1 MIVSLRGSLDRW
13 DAESS
18 TAWIEVGGVGYEV
31 LIPAFAHH
39 WIASE
44 PVGEEMKLFTY
55 YHVSERQPAP
65 LLIGFQHHQEREF
78 FRKFINVP
86 EVGPQKAVRAL
97 TFPVSEIARW
107 IEAEDVAAL
116 RQLPGI
122 GQRLSQTIVANL
134 HGKLTQEALLRSESG
149 APPAR
154 DAARALYEDA
164 VRRARGVAVLAP
176 RGRAARHGHAPRTAR
191 GRRPRGAAARGARAA
206 GAGLGGAVSVPRD
219 RWPTMLGL
227 LGAGLLLLG
236 FGGQL
241 RGIEWVSGS
250 FLGLDLGAWSL
261 ATTFLAVFL
270 IVQIVLNARVALE
283 RERRLVDVAADLR
296 ETSAELERLAKVDP
310 LTNVL
315 NRRALFERVGA
326 EFRRSQRYGRPLT
339 AVMIDI
345 DHFKAL
351 NERYGHATG
360 DAVLAVC
367 AREMASSLRESDGIG
382 RYGGEEFVV
391 FLPETTLADGAVVAE
406 KLRLAIEELRI
417 DGPDGASEPVQVTIS
432 AGVASTPE
440 LGIAD
445 EQALVRRAD
454 GALYEA
460 KRGGRNRVAVAEIER
475 PRRAERQAS

>member
-164 VRRARGVAVLAP
+164 VDALEALQYSHREAERLVTATLREQPEVAGLEELLRAVLEQQAP
-176 RGRAARHGHAPRTAR
+176 
-191 GRRPRGAAARGARAA
+191 
-206 GAGLGGAVSVPRD
+206 V
-219 RWPTMLGL
+219 
-227 LGAGLLLLG
+227 
-236 FGGQL
+236 
-241 RGIEWVSGS
+241 
-250 FLGLDLGAWSL
+250 
-261 ATTFLAVFL
+261 
-270 IVQIVLNARVALE
+270 
-283 RERRLVDVAADLR
+283 
-296 ETSAELERLAKVDP
+296 
-310 LTNVL
+310 
-315 NRRALFERVGA
+315 
-326 EFRRSQRYGRPLT
+326 
-339 AVMIDI
+339 
-345 DHFKAL
+345 
-351 NERYGHATG
+351 
-360 DAVLAVC
+360 
-367 AREMASSLRESDGIG
+367 
-382 RYGGEEFVV
+382 
-391 FLPETTLADGAVVAE
+391 
-406 KLRLAIEELRI
+406 
-417 DGPDGASEPVQVTIS
+417 
-432 AGVASTPE
+432 
-440 LGIAD
+440 
-445 EQALVRRAD
+445 
-454 GALYEA
+454 
-460 KRGGRNRVAVAEIER
+460 
-475 PRRAERQAS
+475 